1 MKPSL
6 PTNTM
11 IPSQTTDR
19 PVLFPALWHAPYLKQ
34 EICFQSGSFAAPCY
48 ASPPLTLEATP
59 RLANPAHPLGHIF
72 TGGSHSPPVADST
85 KWGRDICYYPPVCS
99 WNELLLIFLRAE
111 RQAGCCLVWS
121 LHTGGQ
127 GQGLGLR
134 AEAKWSITLL
144 ARASALL
151 IQPLVSLLCVLTKI
165 NN

>member
-19 PVLFPALWHAPYLKQ
+19 SVLFPALWHAPYLKQ

-85 KWGRDICYYPPVCS
+85 KWGRDICYYPPSAAEMSSCWYS
-99 WNELLLIFLRAE
+99 WEQRG
-111 RQAGCCLVWS
+111 RQDAVWS